1 MRNSDYEVRLT
12 SYDEEKCHVITSVKI
27 ESDNFETF
35 TKIVEAATPILK
47 AEDIT
52 KEEKYQEVNG

>member
-47 AEDIT
+47 AENIT
-52 KEEKYQEVNG
+52 KEENIRK

>member
-12 SYDEEKCHVITSVKI
+12 SYDEKNCQVITSVKI

-52 KEEKYQEVNG
+52 KEENIRK